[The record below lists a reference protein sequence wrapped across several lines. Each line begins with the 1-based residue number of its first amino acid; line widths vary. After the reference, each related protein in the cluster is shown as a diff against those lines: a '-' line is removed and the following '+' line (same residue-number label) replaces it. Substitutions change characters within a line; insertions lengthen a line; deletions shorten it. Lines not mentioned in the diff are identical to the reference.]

1 MQKEAVRIYQEAA
14 YPDMI
19 SNHSR
24 RRRSSER
31 RATATLNAEFAAK
44 HERDFR
50 STFGADGGE
59 IQAMTAK

>member
-14 YPDMI
+14 YPDMV

-24 RRRSSER
+24 QRRSSEQ
-31 RATATLNAEFAAK
+31 RATATLNAEFATK

-50 STFGADGGE
+50 AAFGADGGKIE
-59 IQAMTAK
+59 AMTAK